1 MTNKLS
7 RSLKK
12 IIDITSSILLL
23 ILLSPLLAIITLLL
37 LLVEGRPI
45 FYISERYISSVKSV
59 RIFKFRTMKKDA
71 LDPKYA
77 LEERYM
83 RDGYLDI
90 PLSCEVYTPL
100 GRLLERSQ
108 IVEALQLFN
117 VIFNGM
123 SLIGNRPL
131 PKRNVEMLKKFSGW
145 EGRFNSPAGLTGIAQ
160 VVGKLNIQPQERIE
174 LEDLYSKA
182 YLNGNVLRLDS
193 VILFCTFKFIL
204 FSKPLR
210 IDDARRLLKKWAKK

>member
-1 MTNKLS
+1 
-7 RSLKK
+7 
-12 IIDITSSILLL
+12 
-23 ILLSPLLAIITLLL
+23 
-37 LLVEGRPI
+37 
-45 FYISERYISSVKSV
+45 
-59 RIFKFRTMKKDA
+59 
-71 LDPKYA
+71 
-77 LEERYM
+77 
-83 RDGYLDI
+83 
-90 PLSCEVYTPL
+90 
-100 GRLLERSQ
+100 
-108 IVEALQLFN
+108 
-117 VIFNGM
+117 M